1 MMNTVD
7 YIAAL
12 FATKNESIDWHK
24 AKADLTRKIRIGFV
38 KRELGISEAEF
49 SKLGKEE
56 QDKLIFQGVAL
67 NDAREKRRQAQ
78 EYALMHGEK
87 SASEL
92 AYEYF
97 LDTVPERYKNAQLSD
112 FNSNSP
118 VINHILEGGS
128 CLLSGTTGSGKTHM
142 LWALGKELAKKNKLG
157 DVVVMTLSELISSV
171 RSNSSATDWILY
183 ATEKFGEAPR
193 ILFVDEYD
201 KCKSSPSDY
210 ELFNHI
216 IGKRYDNKLQTVLVG
231 NGDITTARNTLG
243 DAVISR
249 LTGKTDNG
257 AYYWVN
263 AKDRRQA

>member
-1 MMNTVD
+1 MMNTID
-7 YIAAL
+7 YIAAM
-12 FATKNESIDWHK
+12 FAAKNESADWQK
-24 AKADLTRKIRIGFV
+24 AKADLTRKIRIGYV
-38 KRELGISEAEF
+38 ERELGISEAEF
-49 SKLGKEE
+49 DKLGKEE
-56 QDKLIFQGVAL
+56 QEKLIFQGVAL

-87 SASEL
+87 STSEL

-97 LDTVPERYKNAQLSD
+97 LDTVPERYKDAQLTD
-112 FNSNSP
+112 FNSSSP
-118 VINHILEGGS
+118 VINHILDGGS

-142 LWALGKELAKKNKLG
+142 LWALGKEFANKNKLG

-249 LTGKTDNG
+249 LTGKADNG

>member
-1 MMNTVD
+1 MMNFD
-7 YIAAL
+7 EFIKAFIIA
-12 FATKNESIDWHK
+12 KNETLDWHQ
-24 AKADLTRKIRIGFV
+24 AKADLTRKVRVGFV
-38 KRELGISEAEF
+38 EKELGISEEEF

-67 NDAREKRRQAQ
+67 NDARRKREEVQSK
-78 EYALMHGEK
+78 ALMYGEK

-112 FNSNSP
+112 FNSSSP

-231 NGDITTARNTLG
+231 NGDTTTARNTLG

-249 LTGKTDNG
+249 LTGKADNG

-263 AKDRRQA
+263 AKDRRQS

>member
-1 MMNTVD
+1 MNDVD
-7 YIAAL
+7 YLAAF
-12 FATKNESIDWHK
+12 FAQASAQYLRE
-24 AKADLTRKIRIGFV
+24 RRISRV
-38 KRELGISEAEF
+38 ERELGIGKAEF

-56 QDKLIFQGVAL
+56 QDRLIFEAIAI
-67 NDAREKRRQAQ
+67 NDARVKREEAR

-112 FNSNSP
+112 FNSSSP

>member
-1 MMNTVD
+1 MNTID
-7 YIAAL
+7 YIAAM
-12 FATKNESIDWHK
+12 FAAKNELADWQK
-24 AKADLTRKIRIGFV
+24 AKADLTRKIRIGYV
-38 KRELGISEAEF
+38 ERELGISEAEF
-49 SKLGKEE
+49 NKLGKEE
-56 QDKLIFQGVAL
+56 QEKLIFQGVAL

-97 LDTVPERYKNAQLSD
+97 LNTVPERYKNAQLSD

-216 IGKRYDNKLQTVLVG
+216 IGKRYDKKLQTVLVG

-249 LTGKTDNG
+249 LTGKADNG